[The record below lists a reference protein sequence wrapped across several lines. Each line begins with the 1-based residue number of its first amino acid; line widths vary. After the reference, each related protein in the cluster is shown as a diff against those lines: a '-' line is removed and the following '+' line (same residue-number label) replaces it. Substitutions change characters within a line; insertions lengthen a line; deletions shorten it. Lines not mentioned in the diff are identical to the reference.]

1 MISFKQFLQERA
13 MNSGEFKKVLSRQ
26 GSRALAGFE
35 FEMVVKKG
43 SAVHG
48 DADAS
53 SFTPTMQLR
62 ELRDLDELETYFSM
76 SRGRA
81 RAIKSD
87 YDDWVEETRS
97 EWIDSNLERF
107 AEVDDDGNMVD
118 EDAARAEA
126 EDFFDR
132 REDTSETEYIKKVFG
147 NLRELIRR
155 YDLEPAYG
163 WADDLDNDY
172 AEVYS
177 EEVAEAEDTTYKK
190 MMNDLKYEIDTT
202 GWQVTSDG
210 SIDAGQH
217 VGAEL
222 ISPPLPLAEALANL
236 EAVFAWMEKHN
247 IETNSST
254 GLHINLSMP
263 GIKKVDPVKLVLFMG
278 ETYALDMFNRVGNIY
293 TKSQVETMIG
303 KIRTNGYLPK
313 DADTLRILASTTL
326 DNSKY
331 FSVNLSKLSQNYL
344 EFRVAGGKGYHKRG
358 KDVVN
363 TVLRF
368 VSALEI
374 ACDPDLERQEYLKK
388 LAKLFDAALKPADN
402 AKYAKRPLIDMMMMA
417 GQDRIANQLKEFKE
431 LLKASGKP
439 AKAETKQW
447 FLDKAIPAIAKA
459 HATVAPLSSRQL
471 MELQQLAK
479 LFGIDLKQLS
489 PEVQKS
495 IGFNK

>member
-48 DADAS
+48 ADGKDPQ
-53 SFTPTMQLR
+53 TK
-62 ELRDLDELETYFSM
+62 ELRNIQMSDLDGYFSGSY
-76 SRGRA
+76 SRF
-81 RAIKSD
+81 RAIERD
-87 YDDWVEETRS
+87 YDEWVENTRS
-97 EWIDSNLERF
+97 EWVDANLEKF
-107 AEVDDDGNMVD
+107 AELDDDGNMVD
-118 EDAARAEA
+118 EDAAREEA
-126 EDFFDR
+126 EQMFNR
-132 REDTSETEYIKKVFG
+132 REDTSAEFYVKEMFG
-147 NLRELIRR
+147 SLYELIRR
-155 YDLEPAYG
+155 YSLEPHYG
-163 WADDLDNDY
+163 WADDRGDDYSEVY
-172 AEVYS
+172 AE
-177 EEVAEAEDTTYKK
+177 EVKGDEDNTYKK
-190 MMNDLKYEIDTT
+190 MMADLKYEIDTK
-202 GWQVTSDG
+202 GWEVTSDG

-222 ISPPLPLAEALANL
+222 ISPPLPLAEALADL
-236 EAVFAWMEKHN
+236 QAVFAWMEKHN

-303 KIRTNGYLPK
+303 KIRANGYLPK

-388 LAKLFDAALKPADN
+388 LAKLFDAALKPAHN
-402 AKYAKRPLIDMMMMA
+402 VQYAKRSIVDMLMMA
-417 GQDRIANQLKEFKE
+417 AQDRVANQLKEFKE